1 MVYYFTAIAAA
12 VYTQNSN
19 LGFSIFANK
28 DILPDQDAV
37 DRVTKEYLHEEFREL
52 LAECDIKENNN
63 HTVSSMPP
71 LKRNFRAEGFA
82 GFA

>member
-1 MVYYFTAIAAA
+1 MAAA

-28 DILPDQDAV
+28 DILPDQEAA

-52 LAECDIKENNN
+52 LRECGVKENNN
-63 HTVSSMPP
+63 TSFMYPI
-71 LKRNFRAEGFA
+71 KRIVRTEGFA
-82 GFA
+82 